1 MAETEPSA
9 YENVIKQHIGELQT
23 SVVLQDE
30 ALEANTAEKWARTV
44 NIACGILVTLI
55 GIALTQELDAS
66 TARILKIASAVLGAL
81 VAFIA
86 AYFDPAKSSP
96 TIVCTGGECGRF
108 PFPEGGFFAPVKRGV
123 RPQGYLWGYSKRL
136 YVGSDAQE
144 ASDPCLRNA

>member
-66 TARILKIASAVLGAL
+66 T
-81 VAFIA
+81 
-86 AYFDPAKSSP
+86 
-96 TIVCTGGECGRF
+96 GRF